1 MKIRILIVL
10 VVFIQSAFSQ
20 SKNEYLKN
28 NRFDLLKSNFE
39 FPQKD
44 FKIIGFGAY
53 HGSQETENVENILL
67 QKLIQ
72 NKKIKYYLPE
82 TDFGIAYYFN
92 LYLKSGDTI
101 LLKDLVK
108 HYGNRVPQE
117 KTIETYNKWKNIK
130 KINDNQL
137 PINRIEVV
145 GVDMIVTYKY
155 TSKLLI
161 DFFQAEKG
169 KYKSYDTLV
178 EMVKIDTTDYSP
190 NYDSYS
196 KSVLKNFLIEYEN
209 NKTYFQSISKNQ
221 KITDNL
227 IENINLTFKKRE
239 REKTIF
245 ENYLHLSQVYDFKS
259 NPQFVRMGF
268 FHIEKDRENN
278 NPSFFTRLIENNI
291 FKKEDV
297 VSIAGFL
304 TKSRVLWDLKY
315 DPKKNYIGYTTE
327 GGYGIGDYWK
337 EYFKGIKKLKRNKL
351 SNLTLYQLNNE
362 NSPYKKNQTDL
373 MEIKL
378 FLKKSNKNDL
388 KDKTTTDYFDYAV
401 LISNSKASKP
411 IEELNK

>member
-1 MKIRILIVL
+1 MKIRILIAL

-20 SKNEYLKN
+20 SKDAYLKN

-67 QKLIQ
+67 EKLIQ

-92 LYLKSGDTI
+92 QYLKSGDTI

-117 KTIETYNKWKNIK
+117 KTIETYNKWKKIK

-196 KSVLKNFLIEYEN
+196 KSVLKNFLTEYEN
-209 NKTYFQSISKNQ
+209 NKTYFQSISKNL

-239 REKTIF
+239 RERTIY

-291 FKKEDV
+291 YKKEGV
-297 VSIAGFL
+297 ISIAGFL

-337 EYFKGIKKLKRNKL
+337 EYFKGIKKLKNNKL

-362 NSPYKKNQTDL
+362 NSPYKKNQTDF

-388 KDKTTTDYFDYAV
+388 KGKTTTDYFDYAV

>member
-1 MKIRILIVL
+1 MKIRLLIVL

-20 SKNEYLKN
+20 SKDEYLKN
-28 NRFDLLKSNFE
+28 NRFDLLNSNFE

-67 QKLIQ
+67 ERLIQ

-92 LYLKSGDTI
+92 QYLKSGDTI

-117 KTIETYNKWKNIK
+117 KTIETYNKWKKIK
-130 KINDNQL
+130 KINDNQIA
-137 PINRIEVV
+137 INRIEVV

-155 TSKLLI
+155 SSKLLI
-161 DFFQAEKG
+161 DLIQAEKG
-169 KYKSYDTLV
+169 KYESYDILV
-178 EMVKIDTTDYSP
+178 KMVKIDSTDYSP

-196 KSVLKNFLIEYEN
+196 KNILKNFLAEYEN

-227 IENINLTFKKRE
+227 IQNINLTFKKRE
-239 REKTIF
+239 REKTIYD
-245 ENYLHLSQVYDFKS
+245 NYLYLSQLYDFKS

-268 FHIEKDRENN
+268 FHIEKDRESN

-291 FKKEDV
+291 YKKEDV

-304 TKSRVLWDLKY
+304 TKSRVLWDLKH

-362 NSPYKKNQTDL
+362 NSPYKKKQTDL
-373 MEIKL
+373 MEIRM
-378 FLKKSNKNDL
+378 FLKKSNKSDL
-388 KDKTTTDYFDYAV
+388 KGKTTTDYFDYAL

-411 IEELNK
+411 IEELDK